1 MLHNTLKMNEKLLQ
15 YLWNFKI
22 FNKYNFK
29 DTEGNSIEIED
40 FGTWNTNAGPD
51 FLMAKIRIKEITL
64 HGNIELHMKSS
75 DWIFHQHSTDANYN
89 NIILHVVYEEDADIA
104 ELKINNISTL
114 ELKNHIDANIIEKY
128 KKLLTE
134 TQFIACENIFRPEK
148 IPFLFFEES
157 LVKKL
162 EDKSV
167 EIEQE
172 LKKYQNNYEAVL
184 FHSLAYSFGLK
195 VNAELFKLIAESV
208 DFGIIN
214 KIRQNNVQLEALF
227 FGIADWLENPE
238 DAPMK
243 VWQTEYYFLKTK
255 FGISDLKI
263 RPKFLR
269 LRPPNFPTIRLSQL
283 AHLYYQE
290 KNLFSK
296 VINATTTEELLQIF
310 TAVKASEYWDNH
322 YNFGKISP
330 VQSPKLISK
339 DFAELILLNSILPLK
354 FAYQKYHQEEITDEI
369 LDYYR
374 ELSAEKNSIMV
385 GWKDLGVKIKNALE
399 SQALIYHYKNYCTPK
414 NCLNCSIGFK
424 ILKEE

>member
-1 MLHNTLKMNEKLLQ
+1 MNEKLLQ

-22 FNKYNFK
+22 FSDYNFI
-29 DTEGNSIEIED
+29 DTDGNSIEIED
-40 FGTWNTNAGPD
+40 FGIWNTNAGPD
-51 FLMAKIRIKEITL
+51 FLMAKVKIKEITL
-64 HGNIELHMKSS
+64 HGNIELHVKSS
-75 DWIFHQHSTDANYN
+75 DWIFHQHSNDPNYD
-89 NIILHVVYEEDADIA
+89 NIVLHVVYEDDTDIA
-104 ELKINNISTL
+104 ELKNNHISTL

-162 EDKSV
+162 EEKSV

-172 LKKYQNNYEAVL
+172 LKKCQNNYEAVL

-214 KIRQNNVQLEALF
+214 KIRQNKVQLEALF

-238 DAPMK
+238 DAQMK
-243 VWQTEYYFLKTK
+243 IWQTEYYFLKTK

-283 AHLYYQE
+283 ANLYHHE
-290 KNLFSK
+290 KSLFSK
-296 VINATTTEELLQIF
+296 VIEASSSKELMAIF
-310 TAVKASEYWDNH
+310 QNIKASEYWDNH
-322 YNFGKISP
+322 YNFGKIS
-330 VQSPKLISK
+330 STEAPKTISK
-339 DFAELILLNSILPLK
+339 DFAELLLLNSILPLK

-369 LDYYR
+369 LGYYR
-374 ELSAEKNSIMV
+374 ELSAEKNSIME
-385 GWKDLGVKIKNALE
+385 GWKNLGVKIKNALE